1 MGLVS
6 DDKRQAMEHKKIL
19 TVNSSV
25 QRSSTARGTFS
36 EKQQIDGL
44 HGIAYICE
52 RRRLNHVGI
61 VRCTILSRAP
71 TSLHPRGGWP
81 RPDFKIDMAFPIGST
96 FLFKDAFRPIPR
108 MIPLTAVYS
117 VT

>member
-61 VRCTILSRAP
+61 VRCTGIKFVQSQGIVVLCY
-71 TSLHPRGGWP
+71 TN
-81 RPDFKIDMAFPIGST
+81 
-96 FLFKDAFRPIPR
+96 
-108 MIPLTAVYS
+108 Y
-117 VT
+117 